1 MNCRSNNYLFPVRQ
15 RDGPMRNGR
24 TQQRKR
30 QSMIVR
36 ESGESEPP
44 HPRFFFFLSR
54 QGRRLEE
61 GGAPPARLRL
71 SPRFV
76 SDGHIKEPRRARR
89 CRASSLRP
97 APPSRAPAGRSV
109 PVAGGM
115 GLIALARRPDGV
127 GRGASLSAE
136 TLCHLCGRGV
146 LDDRDVLLLRHSSE
160 KTEALLW
167 PGASATAR
175 RFWSRSITKQ

>member
-44 HPRFFFFLSR
+44 HPRFFFPFAPGTTT
-54 QGRRLEE
+54 QGGRSTTCAAAPLASVRFRRPHQGAEE
-61 GGAPPARLRL
+61 GPTLQSL
-71 SPRFV
+71 L
-76 SDGHIKEPRRARR
+76 
-89 CRASSLRP
+89 LRP